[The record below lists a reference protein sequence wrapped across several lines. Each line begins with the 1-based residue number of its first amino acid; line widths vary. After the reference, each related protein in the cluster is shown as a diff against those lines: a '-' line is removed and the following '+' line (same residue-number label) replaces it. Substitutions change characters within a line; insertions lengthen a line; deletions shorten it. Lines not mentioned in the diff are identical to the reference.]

1 MRMANWYLRRSGRS
15 QRNRFVRARGTA
27 RGVDV
32 TSDTNDRNCMG
43 RSSCTAKLPKSSIA
57 SEVHDAPKAGAVR
70 KRASSPTRDAVH

>member
-1 MRMANWYLRRSGRS
+1 M
-15 QRNRFVRARGTA
+15 VRAQGDA
-27 RGVDV
+27 REVDV
-32 TSDTNDRNCMG
+32 NPDTDDRNWMG